1 MSASAVRGGQVY
13 VEIGA
18 NPSKFLSALS
28 TINTKIADVGMTLET
43 AGAGMAAIG
52 AAIAGPILAVGGAFV
67 EQTAEMEN
75 MRKALKDV
83 GNAVGE
89 AVAPAFV
96 GIANVIAGAA
106 KAVAKFVRDNQQLI
120 RLAVA
125 VGGYFT
131 VWGTATYA
139 VGFAMT
145 SLSRA
150 VAMSI
155 GPIGA
160 FVTSLKAGAV
170 ALGAFATSGPVL
182 AAVAVLGGLA
192 AGAALAGVDFR
203 KLAGVVG
210 NAFANPIGNL
220 TAVFGDLLD
229 TVNLTVEGVYRAI
242 AAGDLSG
249 AVDVLWA
256 GWAAAWARG
265 EQAVM
270 GSLDPWIEAVQNVF
284 SDMGIGMAAMWDQ
297 MWTDMATSE
306 WGGYILGALDNVL
319 NSMMAYWDTTT
330 GLIQKGWT
338 EMWRRVGRIS
348 DEAAAK
354 EFARIDAANA
364 ANAEQ
369 RGRDRPGF
377 AGRTGLTDEQKA
389 KMQQES
395 RDRQAAM
402 SEEANR
408 LRQERAGRTAA
419 NVGTRAQAVADANQ
433 NLQDQVNRFPVPNAV
448 ASPDSSMK
456 ASSTAQFGAAG
467 LSQLGAS
474 SIPAQQLDTLKK
486 IREDLKAAATAGQV
500 GV

>member
-18 NPSKFLSALS
+18 NPSKLMSALT
-28 TINTKIADVGMTLET
+28 TINTKIADVGMTLES
-43 AGAGMAAIG
+43 AGLGMAAIG
-52 AAIAGPILAVGGAFV
+52 AAIAGPIMAVGGAFV
-67 EQTAEMEN
+67 ERTAEMEQMN
-75 MRKALKDV
+75 RALKDI

-96 GIANVIAGAA
+96 GIANVVAGAA
-106 KAVAKFVRDNQQLI
+106 KAVANFVRQNQQLI

-139 VGFAMT
+139 LGFAMT
-145 SLSRA
+145 TLSRTIA
-150 VAMSI
+150 ASI
-155 GPIGA
+155 GPVSGFLGIVKGA
-160 FVTSLKAGAV
+160 AIAV
-170 ALGAFATSGPVL
+170 GAFATSGPVL

-203 KLAGVVG
+203 KLAGVIG

-242 AAGDLSG
+242 AAGDLTG

-265 EQAVM
+265 EQAIM

-284 SDMGIGMAAMWDQ
+284 SDLGIGMSAMWDQ

-306 WGGYILGALDNVL
+306 WGGYILGAMDNVL
-319 NSMMAYWDTTT
+319 NAMMAYWDNTT

-338 EMWRRVGRIS
+338 EMWRRIGSIS

-364 ANAEQ
+364 ANAAQ
-369 RGRDRPGF
+369 RDRERPGF
-377 AGRTGLTDEQKA
+377 AGRVGLTEEQKQ

-395 RDRQAAM
+395 RDRQDAM
-402 SEEANR
+402 FAEAER
-408 LRQERAGRTAA
+408 LRKERADRTRR
-419 NVGTRAQAVADANQ
+419 NVGERAQAVADANFA
-433 NLQDQVNRFPVPNAV
+433 LQAQVNRFPVPQAV
-448 ASPDSSMK
+448 GMAGATK
-456 ASSTAQFGAAG
+456 TEAAG
-467 LSQLGAS
+467 TFSAFGLGQLGS
-474 SIPAQQLDTLKK
+474 GNIDKQQLEELKR
-486 IREDLKAAATAGQV
+486 IREELQRQARMG
-500 GV
+500 GIGP

>member
-18 NPSKFLSALS
+18 NPSKLMSALT

-43 AGAGMAAIG
+43 AGLGMAAIG
-52 AAIAGPILAVGGAFV
+52 AAIAGPIMAVGGAFV
-67 EQTAEMEN
+67 ERTAEMEQMN
-75 MRKALKDV
+75 RALKDI

-96 GIANVIAGAA
+96 GIANVVAGAA
-106 KAVAKFVRDNQQLI
+106 KAVANFVRQNQQLI

-139 VGFAMT
+139 LGFAMT
-145 SLSRA
+145 TLSRTIA
-150 VAMSI
+150 ASI
-155 GPIGA
+155 GPVSGFLGIVKGA
-160 FVTSLKAGAV
+160 AIAV
-170 ALGAFATSGPVL
+170 GAFATSGPVL

-203 KLAGVVG
+203 KLAGVIG

-242 AAGDLSG
+242 AAGDLTG

-265 EQAVM
+265 EQAIM

-284 SDMGIGMAAMWDQ
+284 SDLGIGMAAMWDQ
-297 MWTDMATSE
+297 MWTDIATSE
-306 WGGYILGALDNVL
+306 WGGYILGAMDNVL
-319 NSMMAYWDTTT
+319 NAMMAYWDNTT

-338 EMWRRVGRIS
+338 EMWRRIGSIS

-364 ANAEQ
+364 ANAAQ
-369 RGRDRPGF
+369 RDRERPGF
-377 AGRTGLTDEQKA
+377 AGRVGLTEEQKQ

-395 RDRQAAM
+395 RDRQDAM
-402 SEEANR
+402 FAEAER
-408 LRQERAGRTAA
+408 LRKERADRTRR
-419 NVGTRAQAVADANQ
+419 NVGERAQAVADANFA
-433 NLQDQVNRFPVPNAV
+433 LQAQVNRFPVPQAV
-448 ASPDSSMK
+448 GMAGATK
-456 ASSTAQFGAAG
+456 TEAAG
-467 LSQLGAS
+467 TFSAFGLGQLGS
-474 SIPAQQLDTLKK
+474 GNIDKQQLEELKR
-486 IREDLKAAATAGQV
+486 IREELQRQARMG
-500 GV
+500 GIGP

>member
-348 DEAAAK
+348 DEAAAA
-354 EFARIDAANA
+354 EFARIDAVNA

-467 LSQLGAS
+467 LSQMGAS

-486 IREDLKAAATAGQV
+486 IREDLKAAAMAGQV